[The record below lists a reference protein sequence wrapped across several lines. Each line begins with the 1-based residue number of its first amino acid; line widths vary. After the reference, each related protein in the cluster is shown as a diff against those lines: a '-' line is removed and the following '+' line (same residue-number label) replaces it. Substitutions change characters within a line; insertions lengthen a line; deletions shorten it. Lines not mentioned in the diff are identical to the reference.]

1 LPVTVAVII
10 FVIAVV
16 STLYLLK
23 KGVNLGLIMILDA
36 VFVVILSGI
45 APLDGLRYALNGLV
59 SDKTFKLIIMIYF
72 IMLLERIM
80 RKTGMIKSMVE
91 SLKQLVGNN
100 RLAAALLPLTV
111 GLLPSPAG
119 ARFSCPMVDDVVK
132 DNSDNF
138 NKAFVNYWFRHIWT
152 DGFLLYPGIIFV
164 SELLEIP
171 ILTFFIRLLPFM
183 VLRIVLGTVFGLRHI
198 KKEYVEHTRSRKENL
213 KLFSVSVFPA
223 IGVILIYMA
232 LLNYTPYSLEAALIF
247 MTFFLFIFKGYDIKK
262 IVKTMKEDFP
272 LKFTVIIVGVMIF
285 KYVLEGS
292 KVLDMIPEFTERASI
307 PVEALFMVL
316 PYIGGFASGIAVSF
330 VSITFPILMPLGL
343 VDSLWYA
350 AFAFEA
356 GFAGVMTTPLHL
368 CAAATSD
375 YFKIPLGKLL
385 SKSALVESIMI
396 VVIIALFLFFK

>member
-1 LPVTVAVII
+1 LSLTMTVII
-10 FVIAVV
+10 LAVAAAL
-16 STLYLLK
+16 TLYLLK
-23 KGVNLGLIMILDA
+23 KGVNLGLIMMLDS

-45 APLDGLRYALNGLV
+45 APLNGFRYALNGLI

-72 IMLLERIM
+72 IMLLERVM
-80 RKTGMIKSMVE
+80 RKTGMIESMVE

-100 RLAAALLPLTV
+100 RIAAALLPLTV

-132 DNSDNF
+132 DNSDNY

-183 VLRIVLGTVFGLRHI
+183 ILRIVLGTVFGLRHI
-198 KKEYVEHTRSRKENL
+198 KKEYVDHTRSRKENL
-213 KLFSVSVFPA
+213 KLFAVSVFPA
-223 IGVILIYMA
+223 LGVIVIYIA
-232 LLNYTPYSLEAALIF
+232 LLNFTSYSLETALVL
-247 MTFFLFIFKGYDIKK
+247 MTFFLFIFKRYDIKK
-262 IVKTMKEDFP
+262 IINTMKEDFP
-272 LKFTVIIVGVMIF
+272 VKFTIIIIGVMIF

-307 PVEALFMVL
+307 PVEALFIIL

-330 VSITFPILMPLGL
+330 VSITFPVLMPLGL
-343 VDSLWYA
+343 ANSLWYA

-368 CAAATSD
+368 CAVATSD

-385 SKSALVESIMI
+385 SKSILVESIMMA
-396 VVIIALFLFFK
+396 VVIVLFIVF

>member
-1 LPVTVAVII
+1 MTVII
-10 FVIAVV
+10 LAVAAAL
-16 STLYLLK
+16 TLYLLK
-23 KGVNLGLIMILDA
+23 KGVNLGLIMMLDS

-45 APLDGLRYALNGLV
+45 APLNGFRYALNGLI

-72 IMLLERIM
+72 IMLLERVM
-80 RKTGMIKSMVE
+80 RKTGMIESMVE

-100 RLAAALLPLTV
+100 RIAAALLPLTV

-132 DNSDNF
+132 DNSDNY

-183 VLRIVLGTVFGLRHI
+183 ILRIVLGTVFGLRHI
-198 KKEYVEHTRSRKENL
+198 KKEYVDHTRSRKENL
-213 KLFSVSVFPA
+213 KLFAVSVFPA
-223 IGVILIYMA
+223 LGVIVIYIA
-232 LLNYTPYSLEAALIF
+232 LLNFTSYSLETALVL
-247 MTFFLFIFKGYDIKK
+247 MTFFLFIFKRYDIKK
-262 IVKTMKEDFP
+262 IINTMKEDFP
-272 LKFTVIIVGVMIF
+272 VKFTIIIIGVMIF

-307 PVEALFMVL
+307 PVEALFIIL

-330 VSITFPILMPLGL
+330 VSITFPVLMPLGL
-343 VDSLWYA
+343 ANSLWYA

-368 CAAATSD
+368 CAVATSD

-385 SKSALVESIMI
+385 SKSILVESIMMA
-396 VVIIALFLFFK
+396 VVIVLFIVF